1 MPNWLVSRRPHADE
15 NKEERKTVRN
25 AENGKIGNAENAEN
39 AQCGREKMKKENT
52 KKKYEDAERETVRSA
67 KIGNADNDRNAKIGN
82 AKIGNANN
90 AGRVKRQPERAKRR
104 RRRVGATARV
114 KDK

>member
-39 AQCGREKMKKENT
+39 AQCGRDKMKKENT

-67 KIGNADNDRNAKIGN
+67 KIGNADNDRNVKIGSV
-82 AKIGNANN
+82 
-90 AGRVKRQPERAKRR
+90 AGRTKRQPERAKRR
-104 RRRVGATARV
+104 RDRAKIGNAETANIV
-114 KDK
+114 DPAP

>member
-39 AQCGREKMKKENT
+39 AENAQCGREKMKKENT

-67 KIGNADNDRNAKIGN
+67 NVDNRHMPADDKKRSADVDN
-82 AKIGNANN
+82 
-90 AGRVKRQPERAKRR
+90 RQPECAKI
-104 RRRVGATARV
+104 VDPAP
-114 KDK
+114 